1 MFTRDVVTPTISPTL
16 LGKAGGV
23 FSSSFSSFYSF
34 SSFAFFSST
43 KGTLVLRSVTLGD
56 ALISFVMSKV
66 YDGFALSLKDVTRE
80 EEETKE
86 DSNDDKVTVVTL
98 TK

>member
-1 MFTRDVVTPTISPTL
+1 MMD
-16 LGKAGGV
+16 
-23 FSSSFSSFYSF
+23 
-34 SSFAFFSST
+34 
-43 KGTLVLRSVTLGD
+43 LRSMPFGD
-56 ALISFVMSKV
+56 TLISFVTLKV
-66 YDGFALSLKDVTRE
+66 YDGFALFLKGVTKE